1 MTVSAVSPCRMA
13 LQRER
18 RLPSSVRGPVLLS
31 AFNRLASICLRE
43 LIRGQDGLGFGSVKF
58 ASDTRLLALVA
69 DASDPR
75 SSWQSRADR
84 FSGLATRPLRCPHDA
99 VPGDDRGRAGP

>member
-1 MTVSAVSPCRMA
+1 MA

-43 LIRGQDGLGFGSVKF
+43 LIRGQDGLGFGSVKL
-58 ASDTRLLALVA
+58 AADVRLLALVS
-69 DASDPR
+69 DAFDSR
-75 SSWQSRADR
+75 GSWQTRANR

-99 VPGDDRGRAGP
+99 VPGDARGRAGQ